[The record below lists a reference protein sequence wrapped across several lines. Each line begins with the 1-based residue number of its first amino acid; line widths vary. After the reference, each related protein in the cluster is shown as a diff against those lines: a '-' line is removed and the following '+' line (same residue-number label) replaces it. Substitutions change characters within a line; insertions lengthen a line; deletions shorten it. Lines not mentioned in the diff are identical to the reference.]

1 MNDFQI
7 LSKLGEGAY
16 SVVYKVKR
24 LVDGEIY
31 ALKKVKLLN
40 LSEKE
45 KLNALNEVRILA
57 SVKSNFVISYK
68 EAFFDE
74 KDSTLG
80 IVMEY
85 ADKGDLYQR
94 IVEHKK
100 AAMFLEETEIWRI
113 FLQLVKGLK
122 ALHDL
127 KILHRDLK
135 SANVFIFADG
145 SAKLGD
151 LNVSKVARRGLGYTQ
166 TGTPYYASP
175 EVWKDQPY
183 DNKSDIWSLGCVL
196 YEMITLRPPFRAENM
211 EGLFNK
217 VIKGQFNKIP
227 ERFSSD
233 LFNVVKLLLQVA
245 PDARPSC
252 GKILKHPIIQK
263 RIEYFK
269 AYSNGDDTNEDNAL
283 LQTIKIPKNLLF
295 LSDKLPKANYDKSD
309 EGNGSSNHTGSNRAY
324 RSFTKNQKDLN
335 EVEITVRVPKKN
347 DNSNNTSNN
356 SGNSSNDN
364 SNNNSN
370 NDNLNNILKQ
380 VPPKINNPNTNIIAI
395 NSKRFNHHINNNN
408 KHKSNSMDAISLRE
422 RNPKQRIL
430 LQNELR
436 KISNN
441 EINNALNNLKNPNL
455 KHRIN
460 DMAKYVDLPKLNIIS
475 HNRIELSKN
484 NAKII
489 RIGPGYNQNNN
500 NGINHLY
507 KIYAP
512 YLQNGNNNNSVNS
525 VLRAKRYVSPDRRG
539 IGNSNSLAYLNNLE
553 KYYEN
558 YNVYKRKAAINNNN
572 NSNSKRGNDI
582 SCGSVRSALG
592 MGIGNSGNGGI
603 EYKNIEKL
611 SKRKLSP
618 LRRNIIIGNN
628 NNNIGG

>member
-7 LSKLGEGAY
+7 ISKLGEGAY

-24 LVDGEIY
+24 TVDDQIY

-94 IVEHKK
+94 IVEHKN
-100 AAMFLEETEIWRI
+100 AAMFLEESEIWRI
-113 FLQLVKGLK
+113 FIQLVKGLK

-135 SANVFIFADG
+135 SANVFIFSDG

-211 EGLFNK
+211 EGLYNK
-217 VIKGQFNKIP
+217 VIKGQYNKIP
-227 ERFSSD
+227 ERFSPD
-233 LFNVVKLLLQVA
+233 LVSIVKMLLMVNA
-245 PDARPSC
+245 EARPSC
-252 GKILKHPIIQK
+252 DKILKNPIIQK

-269 AYSNGDDTNEDNAL
+269 SFSSEEVGEDQAL
-283 LQTIKIPKNLLF
+283 LQTIRIPKNLLF
-295 LSDKLPKANYDKSD
+295 LSDRLPAPNYDNIDNK
-309 EGNGSSNHTGSNRAY
+309 NYH
-324 RSFTKNQKDLN
+324 SF
-335 EVEITVRVPKKN
+335 
-347 DNSNNTSNN
+347 
-356 SGNSSNDN
+356 
-364 SNNNSN
+364 SNNNGTKEKGEIEITAKIKKIPISSTN
-370 NDNLNNILKQ
+370 TIPEEKSKRDSEDESSKRSCKNLLS
-380 VPPKINNPNTNIIAI
+380 VNNPKKLNPI
-395 NSKRFNHHINNNN
+395 RQ
-408 KHKSNSMDAISLRE
+408 HKSNSMEIPSRIVE
-422 RNPKQRIL
+422 RSPKHRL
-430 LQNELR
+430 MLQNENKRIPSNEIR
-436 KISNN
+436 KILHRDIINQYN
-441 EINNALNNLKNPNL
+441 ELPQINSLAHK
-455 KHRIN
+455 K
-460 DMAKYVDLPKLNIIS
+460 
-475 HNRIELSKN
+475 IELSKN
-484 NAKII
+484 NSKLVKLNN
-489 RIGPGYNQNNN
+489 YNLGNNLS
-500 NGINHLY
+500 HLY

-512 YLQNGNNNNSVNS
+512 YLQKNQIKMRRLYEKKSSNNVNN
-525 VLRAKRYVSPDRRG
+525 
-539 IGNSNSLAYLNNLE
+539 NSLAYLNNLE

-558 YNVYKRKAAINNNN
+558 YNLYKKRNYNEYSN
-572 NSNSKRGNDI
+572 NSLVINMNNKSVIGPESKQ
-582 SCGSVRSALG
+582 LP
-592 MGIGNSGNGGI
+592 
-603 EYKNIEKL
+603 KL
-611 SKRKLSP
+611 KKKHLV
-618 LRRNIIIGNN
+618 
-628 NNNIGG
+628 

>member
-309 EGNGSSNHTGSNRAY
+309 EGNNSNNHTGSNRAY

-347 DNSNNTSNN
+347 DST
-356 SGNSSNDN
+356 
-364 SNNNSN
+364 NSN
-370 NDNLNNILKQ
+370 NDSNDNNDNINNILKQ

-395 NSKRFNHHINNNN
+395 NSKRFNHHINNS

-436 KISNN
+436 KLSNN

-475 HNRIELSKN
+475 HKRIELSKN

-500 NGINHLY
+500 NNNGINHLY

-512 YLQNGNNNNSVNS
+512 YLQSGSNNSN
-525 VLRAKRYVSPDRRG
+525 VLRAKRYISPDRRG

-558 YNVYKRKAAINNNN
+558 YNVYKRKVAIN

-582 SCGSVRSALG
+582 SCGSVRSAVG
-592 MGIGNSGNGGI
+592 MGIGSVNGGI
-603 EYKNIEKL
+603 EYKNIDKL

-618 LRRNIIIGNN
+618 LRRNIIIGNGN
-628 NNNIGG
+628 NNNISGE

>member
-1 MNDFQI
+1 
-7 LSKLGEGAY
+7 
-16 SVVYKVKR
+16 
-24 LVDGEIY
+24 
-31 ALKKVKLLN
+31 
-40 LSEKE
+40 
-45 KLNALNEVRILA
+45 
-57 SVKSNFVISYK
+57 
-68 EAFFDE
+68 
-74 KDSTLG
+74 
-80 IVMEY
+80 
-85 ADKGDLYQR
+85 
-94 IVEHKK
+94 
-100 AAMFLEETEIWRI
+100 
-113 FLQLVKGLK
+113 
-122 ALHDL
+122 
-127 KILHRDLK
+127 
-135 SANVFIFADG
+135 
-145 SAKLGD
+145 
-151 LNVSKVARRGLGYTQ
+151 
-166 TGTPYYASP
+166 
-175 EVWKDQPY
+175 
-183 DNKSDIWSLGCVL
+183 
-196 YEMITLRPPFRAENM
+196 MITLRPPFRAENM

-309 EGNGSSNHTGSNRAY
+309 EGNNSNNHTGNNRAY

-347 DNSNNTSNN
+347 DSNN
-356 SGNSSNDN
+356 SN
-364 SNNNSN
+364 SNNNSVNSNEN
-370 NDNLNNILKQ
+370 NMLKQ
-380 VPPKINNPNTNIIAI
+380 VQPPPKINNPNTNIIAI
-395 NSKRFNHHINNNN
+395 NSKRFNHHITNS

-422 RNPKQRIL
+422 HSPKQRML

-436 KISNN
+436 KLSNN

-475 HNRIELSKN
+475 HKRIELSKN

-489 RIGPGYNQNNN
+489 RIGPGYNQNSSN

-512 YLQNGNNNNSVNS
+512 YLQNGNNSNSA
-525 VLRAKRYVSPDRRG
+525 LRLKRYVSPDRRG

-558 YNVYKRKAAINNNN
+558 YNVYKRKGAVN

-582 SCGSVRSALG
+582 SCGSVRSG
-592 MGIGNSGNGGI
+592 VGGGIGSGNGGV

-618 LRRNIIIGNN
+618 LKRNIVIGNN
-628 NNNIGG
+628 GNHNNNG